1 MSAPTHPLLAL
12 DASMLSDL
20 LERWGSL
27 SVCTERVREVH
38 EFVEQQG
45 RLQTA
50 EWLSHRARTGE
61 TLYVKEL
68 ALFCLLFNET
78 ALLKHHTDDTAV
90 AFDIAPEIALAHGML
105 PLCAS
110 TEHAQQQELDAF
122 ERELDMLVLDGTA
135 APPAAPSPPPAASP
149 PAPAPTTTPPPAA
162 SPPAPAPTTTPPPSP
177 PPVTPAT
184 PCTDAG
190 ADG

>member
-12 DASMLSDL
+12 DASLLSDL
-20 LERWGSL
+20 LERWGS
-27 SVCTERVREVH
+27 SAVCTERVREMH

-45 RLQTA
+45 LLQTA
-50 EWLSHRARTGE
+50 EWLSRKSNTGE
-61 TLYVKEL
+61 TLSVKEL
-68 ALFCLLFNET
+68 ALFCFLFNDT

-110 TEHAQQQELDAF
+110 TEHEQQQEMDAF

-135 APPAAPSPPPAASP
+135 PPPSAASP
-149 PAPAPTTTPPPAA
+149 SAPAPPTTTTTPPPSPSAPAPTTT
-162 SPPAPAPTTTPPPSP
+162 TTTPPPSP
-177 PPVTPAT
+177 PKVTPAT
-184 PCTDAG
+184 PCTVTG